1 MFVYSKCFRIFVRQT
16 KNIDIMKKIAIKKS
30 VEGEEF
36 QTVVL
41 DKALVDALYHHKTA
55 NDTFVYLLITKSIIT
70 IGDAVYDKL
79 VKIIDDCE
87 KVFKEYGLHK
97 YDVRANYLFESSVPV
112 E

>member
-1 MFVYSKCFRIFVRQT
+1 MK
-16 KNIDIMKKIAIKKS
+16 DIRKAIAGGVKIKRS
-30 VEGEEF
+30 VEGGKYE
-36 QTVVL
+36 TIVM

-70 IGDAVYDKL
+70 TGDAVYDKL
-79 VKIIDDCE
+79 VKIIADCE
-87 KVFKEYGLHK
+87 EVFKSYELHK